1 MQLIFPFGPGV
12 DAKSKN
18 PFMPVDPEKAA
29 EKGVQVPLLIGSDSR
44 EGIVTLFCMYNF
56 RFLEMF

>member
-1 MQLIFPFGPGV
+1 MFPFGPGV

-29 EKGVQVPLLIGSDSR
+29 EKGVQVPFLLGSNSR
-44 EGIVTLFCMYNF
+44 EGILFLDSKFWLWY
-56 RFLEMF
+56 FL